1 MLIAIFLLIMNNI
14 DCFTIMGPRYHVLIL
29 DYKTNKIVC
38 RIFAIETIFS
48 HIHRLIKSYLKS
60 IICVYESRNY
70 LDYRFVVA
78 ESLQCAE
85 P

>member
-1 MLIAIFLLIMNNI
+1 MLIAIRLLIMNNI
-14 DCFTIMGPRYHVLIL
+14 DCVTIMGPRYHVLTL
-29 DYKTNKIVC
+29 DYKTTKIVC
-38 RIFAIETIFS
+38 HILAIETIFS
-48 HIHRLIKSYLKS
+48 HIHRLIKSHLKS

>member
-1 MLIAIFLLIMNNI
+1 
-14 DCFTIMGPRYHVLIL
+14 MGPRYHVLTL
-29 DYKTNKIVC
+29 DYKTTKIVC
-38 RIFAIETIFS
+38 RILAIKTIFS
-48 HIHRLIKSYLKS
+48 HIHRLIKNYLKS